1 MFTIGQMAK
10 AGKCKVQTI
19 RYYEQIELLPN
30 PTRSSG
36 NQRQYNQT
44 HLDRIRFI
52 RHSRELGF
60 SLYQIRQIL
69 SLSDDSANSCE
80 AVDRIAREHLATVE
94 SKIERLQSLQKEL
107 KRMIS
112 ECSCGKVSDC
122 KVIEVLSNHD
132 LCISGHS

>member
-1 MFTIGQMAK
+1 MFTIGQMAR
-10 AGKCKVQTI
+10 AGNCKVQTI
-19 RYYEQIELLPN
+19 RYYEEIELLPK
-30 PTRSSG
+30 PTRTSG
-36 NQRQYNQT
+36 NQRQYSQSL
-44 HLDRIRFI
+44 LDRIRFI

-60 SLYQIRQIL
+60 SLDQIRKIL
-69 SLSDDSANSCE
+69 SLNDDPGNSCE
-80 AVDRIAREHLATVE
+80 DLDKIAREHLATVE

-107 KRMIS
+107 KRMVS